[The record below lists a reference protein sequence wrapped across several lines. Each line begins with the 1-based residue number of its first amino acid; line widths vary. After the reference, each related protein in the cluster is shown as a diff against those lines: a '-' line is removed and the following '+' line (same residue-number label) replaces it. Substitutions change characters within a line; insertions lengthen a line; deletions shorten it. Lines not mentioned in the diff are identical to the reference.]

1 MPINFKFKNNS
12 GYIPVLVLILLVT
25 VVTIGVLFT
34 NYKSESPWPL
44 QFRKGEEVKSSTPN
58 LIKNNEF
65 NEGTTNWIGYPET
78 AVLLKHGKWPGG
90 NSYLDVDVL
99 KSAFF
104 QIYQKNITLSPG
116 TYNFEFKG
124 KANRSIPFEAGII
137 KHTEPYTTLTSNS
150 YTLTT
155 SWQTFK
161 TTFTIASSTPSSTLL
176 NDRIQLKFQGVNVKS
191 TDVINLDGFYLT
203 KSGGGTTPPPPTQ
216 VCGNGIKEGTEQCD
230 TGTNNGVCPKTCS
243 TSCTTNTCTTPPPT
257 QVCGNGIVEGTEQ
270 CDTGT
275 NNGVCPKACSS
286 TCTTNT
292 CGGTK
297 DTKIWT
303 PGHLIRIPS
312 LDSPASNISSLVNNP
327 NYAGAKGA
335 RLMMSWGLI
344 EPSKNNYNWAAVDSR
359 LNALKPGQRAIIQF
373 WERDYWNSCAGT
385 NKIPAYMKPM
395 STSTNGGHCIV
406 KYWEAAPR
414 AEMIRVL
421 NAIATKYDKD
431 PRFMGVMLEE
441 TAFGEI
447 PSMGQPQLDIAKLA
461 GLKAIHSGVAGT
473 YNKSHFI
480 QAINWLNGGSG
491 ACGALEDLILHIK
504 PLGHGLS
511 NPDSVPWRALP
522 WDCKSSYSYAGI
534 PSGTSSVPAYH
545 LYRKYSGQMPIIVGN
560 DTSQLKNPLAANPY
574 IFNGLPMNMTNL
586 VDHLYKTAIT
596 GYTYTPTNPD
606 LSVPSLGGNFLLWNG
621 NWWSKD
627 AGTTEALTSAYQKEV
642 AKYINNPA
650 KGTNTA
656 CPTNINCTGN

>member
-1 MPINFKFKNNS
+1 MPKILYTKNNS
-12 GYIPVLVLILLVT
+12 GHIPVLVVILLVT
-25 VVTIGVLFT
+25 VVTVGVLFS
-34 NYKSESPWPL
+34 NYKNGSPWPL
-44 QFRKGEEVKSSTPN
+44 QTNTTEEVKSATPN
-58 LIKNNEF
+58 LILNNEF
-65 NEGTTNWIGYPET
+65 NDGTAHWIGYPES
-78 AVLLKHGKWPGG
+78 AVLIKHGKWPGG
-90 NSYLDVDVL
+90 NSYLDVDVV

-104 QIYQKNITLSPG
+104 QIYQKNIVLSPG

-124 KANRSIPFEAGII
+124 KANRQIPVVAAII
-137 KHTEPYTTLTSNS
+137 KHTEPYTTLSSKS

-161 TTFTIASSTPSSTLL
+161 TTFTISSSVPSSALL
-176 NDRIQLKFQGVNVKS
+176 NDRVQLKFQGANVKS
-191 TDVINLDGFYLT
+191 TDTINLDGFYLT
-203 KSGGGTTPPPPTQ
+203 KSGGGTTPPPPPGQ
-216 VCGNGIKEGTEQCD
+216 VCGNGVKEGTEQCD
-230 TGTNNGVCPKTCS
+230 AGANNGSCPKTCS
-243 TSCTTNTCTTPPPT
+243 TACTTNTC
-257 QVCGNGIVEGTEQ
+257 
-270 CDTGT
+270 
-275 NNGVCPKACSS
+275 S
-286 TCTTNT
+286 
-292 CGGTK
+292 GTK

-312 LDSPASNISSLVNNP
+312 LDNNAAGIASLVNDP

-335 RLMMSWGLI
+335 RIMMSWGLI
-344 EPSKNNYNWAAVDSR
+344 EPTKNNFNWAAVDSR

-385 NKIPAYMKPM
+385 NKIPSYMKSM

-421 NAIATKYDKD
+421 NAIGARYDKD

-473 YNKSHFI
+473 YNKSHFL

-545 LYRKYSGQMPIIVGN
+545 LYRKYAGQMPIIVGN

-574 IFNGLPMNMTNL
+574 VFNGLPMNMPNL

-596 GYTYTPTNPD
+596 GYNYTPTNPD
-606 LSVPSLGGNFLLWNG
+606 LAVPSLGGNFLLWNG

-627 AGTTEALTSAYQKEV
+627 AGSSTALTEAYQKEV
-642 AKYINNPA
+642 GKYINNPA

-656 CPTNINCTGN
+656 CPSNINCTGN